1 LALNFEKLVQ
11 QFAENVESQTAA
23 IWRGDAKTGNK
34 HANKYIA
41 AFEKLRS
48 YGDAGRDA
56 LSLLFKHPSVDVRT
70 MAASFLLRYK
80 TAEAKAVLEDAARG
94 EGMIAFASQQALKRW
109 EEGTWALDPDE

>member
-1 LALNFEKLVQ
+1 VNFEKLVQ
-11 QFAENVESQTAA
+11 QFAENVEAQTAA

-48 YGDAGRDA
+48 HGDAGRDA
-56 LSLLFKHPSVDVRT
+56 LTVLLKHPSVDVRT
-70 MAASFLLRYK
+70 TAAAFLLRYK
-80 TAEAKAVLEDAARG
+80 TAEAKAVLEEATRG

-109 EEGTWALDPDE
+109 EEGTWALDAE